1 MVELKLETV
10 RIVIDC
16 CFALHNICEMER
28 NCEVD
33 DQEVQAQNQRHKR
46 DEEKKPNRPGTFYS
60 YLNSEGR
67 KNAK

>member
-46 DEEKKPNRPGTFYS
+46 DEEKKPNRPGAFYS